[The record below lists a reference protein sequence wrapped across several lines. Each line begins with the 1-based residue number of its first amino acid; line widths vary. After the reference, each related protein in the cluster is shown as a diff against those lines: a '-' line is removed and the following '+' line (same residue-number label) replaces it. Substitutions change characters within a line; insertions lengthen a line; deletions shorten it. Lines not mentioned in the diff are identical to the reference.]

1 MDGKWSEKLT
11 WVFSSSELKTILL
24 FHKPLPLSFITLK
37 CGAWS
42 SNSLLIITHLIS
54 PMPSSRRKILQQIK
68 HFHYTTDS
76 RSVPKFCG
84 QLSIVTDEIK
94 HWAHQK
100 QTISNKKCLNFIIF
114 FFQKP
119 VSSIWEKNYSLSLK
133 KLNPLT
139 FVPSLV
145 EIGQVVQEKTIFEN
159 FQYIFI
165 MRLYNLPLIKGVVLH
180 SNKFKSPL
188 PKDALCQLQVWLNM
202 AQWLWRK
209 RFLKVVNTFS
219 LYIYYLPLEKDVVLH
234 LNKVESQDLTQG
246 YFVCKV

>member
-11 WVFSSSELKTILL
+11 WVFSSSKLKTILL

-119 VSSIWEKNYSLSLK
+119 VSSIWEKNYSLSFK
-133 KLNPLT
+133 KPT
-139 FVPSLV
+139 HICAKFGWDWPSCSG
-145 EIGQVVQEKTIFEN
+145 EDN
-159 FQYIFI
+159 FW
-165 MRLYNLPLIKGVVLH
+165 
-180 SNKFKSPL
+180 KFS
-188 PKDALCQLQVWLNM
+188 
-202 AQWLWRK
+202 
-209 RFLKVVNTFS
+209 
-219 LYIYYLPLEKDVVLH
+219 IYFHYEAI
-234 LNKVESQDLTQG
+234 
-246 YFVCKV
+246 

>member
-1 MDGKWSEKLT
+1 MFKFYYFFLPKTSIFNLRKKL
-11 WVFSSSELKTILL
+11 F
-24 FHKPLPLSFITLK
+24 FI
-37 CGAWS
+37 
-42 SNSLLIITHLIS
+42 
-54 PMPSSRRKILQQIK
+54 
-68 HFHYTTDS
+68 
-76 RSVPKFCG
+76 
-84 QLSIVTDEIK
+84 
-94 HWAHQK
+94 
-100 QTISNKKCLNFIIF
+100 
-114 FFQKP
+114 
-119 VSSIWEKNYSLSLK
+119 LK
-133 KLNPLT
+133 KVEPT
-139 FVPSLV
+139 HIYVKV

-188 PKDALCQLQVWLNM
+188 PKDALCQLQVWLNT

-209 RFLKVVNTFS
+209 RFFKVVNTFS

>member
-1 MDGKWSEKLT
+1 MDNYLLSLTKLNI
-11 WVFSSSELKTILL
+11 EL
-24 FHKPLPLSFITLK
+24 
-37 CGAWS
+37 
-42 SNSLLIITHLIS
+42 
-54 PMPSSRRKILQQIK
+54 IK
-68 HFHYTTDS
+68 NKQF
-76 RSVPKFCG
+76 P
-84 QLSIVTDEIK
+84 IK
-94 HWAHQK
+94 
-100 QTISNKKCLNFIIF
+100 NVNCLNFIIF

-119 VSSIWEKNYSLSLK
+119 VSSIREKNYSLSLK

-139 FVPSLV
+139 FMSRLRLAKLFRRR
-145 EIGQVVQEKTIFEN
+145 QFFEN

>member
-1 MDGKWSEKLT
+1 MDNYLLSLTKLNI
-11 WVFSSSELKTILL
+11 EL
-24 FHKPLPLSFITLK
+24 
-37 CGAWS
+37 
-42 SNSLLIITHLIS
+42 
-54 PMPSSRRKILQQIK
+54 IK
-68 HFHYTTDS
+68 NKQF
-76 RSVPKFCG
+76 P
-84 QLSIVTDEIK
+84 IK
-94 HWAHQK
+94 
-100 QTISNKKCLNFIIF
+100 NVNCLNFIIF

-119 VSSIWEKNYSLSLK
+119 VSSIREKNYSLSLK

-139 FVPSLV
+139 FVPTLV